1 MTSRPWPTAFLLF
14 VIVPVWLVAALA
26 CREPAAPASQRYPV
40 KGKVVEVALPEKQL
54 MLEHEDIPGYMPAMT
69 MPFPVKDEALLKVAA
84 VGDEVTATLVIQG
97 STYWLED
104 VAVTRKTPGAQRP
117 RPNGTAV
124 EVKPGEALP
133 DVALVNQ
140 DGRKIRL
147 ADYRGR
153 ALALTFIYTRC
164 PLPDFCPLMMQN
176 FVAVEAALAAEP
188 ALHSRTRLLAI
199 SFDTTHDTPEVLKR
213 FGRALAG
220 KGSQP
225 FAHWQFASGTDA
237 EIRKL
242 GNALGLEYDPD
253 TGMWVHNLRTAVIGP
268 DGKLVRV
275 IHGNDWKPAEL
286 VADLRAAADRR

>member
-1 MTSRPWPTAFLLF
+1 MTARPRRIALLLAL
-14 VIVPVWLVAALA
+14 PVWLVATFA
-26 CREPAAPASQRYPV
+26 CRKPPAPASQRYPV

-54 MLEHEDIPGYMPAMT
+54 VLEHEDIPGYMPAMT

-84 VGDEVTATLVIQG
+84 VGDEVTASLVIQG
-97 STYWLED
+97 SLYWLED
-104 VAVTRKTPGAQRP
+104 VAVTRKTTGTPMP
-117 RPNGTAV
+117 RPTSTDV
-124 EVKPGEALP
+124 EVKPGEAMP
-133 DVALVNQ
+133 EVALVNQ
-140 DGRKIRL
+140 DGKKVRL

-188 ALHSRTRLLAI
+188 ALHARTRLLAI
-199 SFDTTHDTPEVLKR
+199 SFDVAHDTPEVLKR
-213 FGRALAG
+213 FGRPLAG
-220 KGSQP
+220 EGPEP
-225 FAHWQFASGTDA
+225 FAHWQFASGTVA
-237 EIRKL
+237 EIRKI

-268 DGKLVRV
+268 DGTLVRV

>member
-1 MTSRPWPTAFLLF
+1 MTPRPWRTAFLLI
-14 VIVPVWLVAALA
+14 VIVPVWLATLA
-26 CREPAAPASQRYPV
+26 CRKPPAPASLRYPV
-40 KGKVVEVALPEKQL
+40 KGKVVEVALAEKQL
-54 MLEHEDIPGYMPAMT
+54 TIEHEDIPGYMPAMT
-69 MPFPVKDEALLKVAA
+69 MPFPVKDEALLRVAA
-84 VGDEVTATLVIQG
+84 VGDEVTASLVIQG

-104 VAVTRKTPGAQRP
+104 VTVTRKTPDTATP
-117 RPNGTAV
+117 RPNGTAA

-133 DVALVNQ
+133 DVTLVNQ
-140 DGRKIRL
+140 DGRKVRL

-188 ALHSRTRLLAI
+188 ALHSRTRLLSI

-213 FGRALAG
+213 FGRSLAG
-220 KGSQP
+220 KGPQP
-225 FAHWQFASGTDA
+225 FAHWQFAAGTET

-268 DGKLVRV
+268 DGRLVRV
-275 IHGNDWKPAEL
+275 IHGNDWKPDEL

>member
-1 MTSRPWPTAFLLF
+1 MTARPRRTAFLLI
-14 VIVPVWLVAALA
+14 VIVPAWLAGTCA
-26 CREPAAPASQRYPV
+26 CRKPPAPPSLRYPV
-40 KGKVVEVALPEKQL
+40 KGRVVEVALPEKQL

-84 VGDEVTATLVIQG
+84 VGDEVTASLVIQG
-97 STYWLED
+97 SQYWLED
-104 VAVTRKTPGAQRP
+104 VTVTRKTPGTTRLGP
-117 RPNGTAV
+117 KSTAV
-124 EVKPGEALP
+124 EVKPGEILP
-133 DVALVNQ
+133 GVTLVNQ
-140 DGRKIRL
+140 DGKKVRL

-188 ALHSRTRLLAI
+188 ALHARTGLLSI
-199 SFDTTHDTPEVLKR
+199 SFDTAHDTPEVLKR
-213 FGRALAG
+213 YGRSLAG
-220 KGSQP
+220 EGPQP
-225 FAHWQFASGTDA
+225 FAHWQFASGADA

-275 IHGNDWKPAEL
+275 IRGNDWKPAEL

>member
-1 MTSRPWPTAFLLF
+1 
-14 VIVPVWLVAALA
+14 
-26 CREPAAPASQRYPV
+26 
-40 KGKVVEVALPEKQL
+40 
-54 MLEHEDIPGYMPAMT
+54 
-69 MPFPVKDEALLKVAA
+69 VKDEALLNVAA

-97 STYWLED
+97 SRYWLED
-104 VAVTRKTPGAQRP
+104 VAVTRRTPGTPRP
-117 RPNGTAV
+117 RPSGAAV
-124 EVKPGEALP
+124 EVKPGEGLP
-133 DVALVNQ
+133 EVTLVNQ
-140 DGRKIRL
+140 DGRTLRL

-199 SFDTTHDTPEVLKR
+199 SFDTAHDTPEVLKR
-213 FGRALAG
+213 FGRSLAG

-225 FAHWQFASGTDA
+225 FAHWQFASGTDP

-253 TGMWVHNLRTAVIGP
+253 TGMWVHNLRTAVIGA
-268 DGKLVRV
+268 DGKLVRI